1 MKTAY
6 VGLVIFL
13 AGCAGQTPPPPE
25 IQTQIV
31 KVEVPIPCPVNI
43 GPDPDY
49 PDTDVELAKIPYPGA
64 AALLQKNPLS
74 PIALKQVGENVLF
87 IVTHY
92 RAGRDLR
99 AARDAKKQAA
109 LDECAKPI
117 PH

>member
-1 MKTAY
+1 MKPAY
-6 VGLVIFL
+6 AGLVIFL
-13 AGCAGQTPPPPE
+13 SGCAGQTPPE

-31 KVEVPIPCPVNI
+31 KVEVPVPCLVNI
-43 GPDPDY
+43 GPDPTY
-49 PDTDVELAKIPYPGA
+49 PDTDAELAKIPYPNA
-64 AALLQKNPLS
+64 AASLAKNPLDHT
-74 PIALKQVGENVLF
+74 ALNQVGENMLF
-87 IVTHY
+87 VVTHY